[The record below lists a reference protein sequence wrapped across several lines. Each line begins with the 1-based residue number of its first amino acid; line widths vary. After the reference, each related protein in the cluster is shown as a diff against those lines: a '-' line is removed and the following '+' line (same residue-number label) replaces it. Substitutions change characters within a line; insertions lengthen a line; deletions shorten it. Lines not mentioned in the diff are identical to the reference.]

1 VGLLIVGQAL
11 IHRTQRAAS
20 VEAEDLSDE
29 AVDVDALDV
38 PGSLFVAAGAVS
50 EDFSELFRDAE
61 SPLSEVID
69 DEDAPRLSV
78 L

>member
-1 VGLLIVGQAL
+1 M
-11 IHRTQRAAS
+11 
-20 VEAEDLSDE
+20 SDE
-29 AVDVDALDV
+29 AVDADALDV
-38 PGSLFVAAGAVS
+38 PASLFAAAGVVS